1 MRTAGGVVAGER
13 RPVYFHP
20 IEIEVGPYGQ
30 HVWLP
35 IWAGFMPDLADNG
48 HGILGRHGFF
58 SGLSFIKFRDYD
70 NELEI
75 GKKRR

>member
-1 MRTAGGVVAGER
+1 
-13 RPVYFHP
+13 
-20 IEIEVGPYGQ
+20 
-30 HVWLP
+30 
-35 IWAGFMPDLADNG
+35 MPDLADNG

-58 SGLSFIKFRDYD
+58 NGLSFIKFRDFD